1 MHSFDAIYD
10 EFKVAHAE
18 RSFYLRSLLEFR
30 RAMTLG
36 PPIFFA
42 AAVILGIAF
51 KVSAWFVGF
60 FSVFLIL
67 SITGPI
73 IFYIARP
80 LAAQKLARE
89 YPIRHVQLTDRAIE
103 MTFGKKTATIE
114 WSRIEHLW
122 EESDYFILVL
132 GNSSLSVSHATAC
145 LQRLPSS
152 FATPSRMR
160 PNPSL
165 KRSANGKPPGP
176 GWW

>member
-1 MHSFDAIYD
+1 
-10 EFKVAHAE
+10 
-18 RSFYLRSLLEFR
+18 
-30 RAMTLG
+30 MTLG

-132 GNSSLSVSHATAC
+132 GKFVSISLPRNCMPPEAAKFLRHAV
-145 LQRLPSS
+145 
-152 FATPSRMR
+152 
-160 PNPSL
+160 
-165 KRSANGKPPGP
+165 ANAA
-176 GWW
+176 